1 MWKQKMII
9 MATPSI
15 SQEMLNYFMQ
25 LNDAERKSV
34 LEMIKTFLR
43 SRKSEFM
50 PQSLEDYNRE
60 LEQADKEIEAGD
72 YMSHEDVM
80 KRYLKQ

>member
-1 MWKQKMII
+1 MII

-43 SRKSEFM
+43 SRNSEVM
-50 PQSLEDYNRE
+50 PQNLEDYNRE
-60 LEQADKEIEAGD
+60 LEQADEEIEAGD
-72 YMSHEDVM
+72 YISHEEVM
-80 KRYLKQ
+80 KRHLKR

>member
-1 MWKQKMII
+1 

-34 LEMIKTFLR
+34 LEMVKTFLK
-43 SRKSEFM
+43 SRKSEFA
-50 PQSLEDYNRE
+50 PQSLEEYNQE
-60 LEQADKEIEAGD
+60 LEQADEEIEAGE
-72 YMSHEDVM
+72 YMSHEEVM

>member
-1 MWKQKMII
+1 

-15 SQEMLNYFMQ
+15 SQEMLDYFMQ

-34 LEMIKTFLR
+34 LEMIKTFLS
-43 SRKSEFM
+43 SRKSGFA
-50 PQSLEDYNRE
+50 PQSLEDYNQE
-60 LEQADKEIEAGD
+60 MEQSDEEIEAGD
-72 YMSHEDVM
+72 YMSHEEVM

>member
-1 MWKQKMII
+1 

-34 LEMIKTFLR
+34 LELIKTFLR
-43 SRKSEFM
+43 SRKSEFT
-50 PQSLEDYNRE
+50 PQSLEDYNQE
-60 LEQADKEIEAGD
+60 LEQADEEIEAGD
-72 YMSHEDVM
+72 YMSHEEVM

>member
-1 MWKQKMII
+1 
-9 MATPSI
+9 MATLSI

-34 LEMIKTFLR
+34 LEMIKTFLS
-43 SRKSEFM
+43 SRKSGFT

>member
-1 MWKQKMII
+1 

-34 LEMIKTFLR
+34 LEMIKTFLI
-43 SRKSEFM
+43 SRGGELHA
-50 PQSLEDYNRE
+50 QSPEEYNNE
-60 LEQADKEIEAGD
+60 LEQADAEIEAGD
-72 YMSHEDVM
+72 FVTHEEVM
-80 KRYLKQ
+80 KRYLKK